1 MSGIFNAIGSL
12 FGGGG
17 GGGGYVYTPQPYD
30 PGPPP
35 VAPPP
40 VAPPPTTSSRDVQA
54 EADIAASAYGVAN
67 RGPASTILTGGLGD
81 TSAVTTA
88 KKRLLGG

>member
-1 MSGIFNAIGSL
+1 MAGIFNAIGSL

-17 GGGGYVYTPQPYD
+17 GGGGYIYTPQPYD

-35 VAPPP
+35 AAPAP
-40 VAPPPTTSSRDVQA
+40 VAPPPTTRDVQG

-67 RGPASTILTGGLGD
+67 RGPASTVLTGGLGD
-81 TSAVTTA
+81 TSAYTTA